1 MAHATFHPHDLELRL
16 GICGGRHRYYC
27 PPDITVTDDELA
39 KLNTLANMAIEQYN
53 STQGTNYTNVKVI
66 ETDTSVAAGTWYYLT
81 FEASLSDDNT
91 VTRQGISSHLEP
103 DKPNTFDPQ
112 TFDAGVFVK
121 IPIPAPCTEVH
132 SVRLRKPFNWV
143 TKPFNWATVKE
154 KEQERK
160 RRYVETM
167 QNFSRP

>member
-53 STQGTNYTNVKVI
+53 STQGTNYTNVKLI
-66 ETDTSVAAGTWYYLT
+66 ETDTSVAAGTLYFLT
-81 FEASLSDDNT
+81 FEASLPDD
-91 VTRQGISSHLEP
+91 
-103 DKPNTFDPQ
+103 NTFDPQ
-112 TFDAGVFVK
+112 TFDAVVFVR
-121 IPIPAPCTEVH
+121 IPIPAPYTEVN
-132 SVRLRKPFNWV
+132 SVWLRKQFNWV